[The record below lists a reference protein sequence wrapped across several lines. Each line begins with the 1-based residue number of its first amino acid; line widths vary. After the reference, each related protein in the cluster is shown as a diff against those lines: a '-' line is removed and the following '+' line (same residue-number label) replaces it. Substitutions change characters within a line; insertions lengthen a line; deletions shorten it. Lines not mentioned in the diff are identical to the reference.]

1 MFNCSHTL
9 TPESVRSPKNVRIF
23 CVSELAYANRTVKKI
38 KAFCFIYF
46 DFRLFYQL
54 ATANYK
60 HIIPSIRAFVN
71 TFFKKISERSHA
83 PKFIK
88 SQNLYSHII
97 QSVFFYNIFNH
108 LNIFFCAD
116 GRCVFIFQKSHRNS
130 EFSVHPADCKSLH
143 RLQISNFSFLICFCS
158 CFNIAIT
165 SKK

>member
-1 MFNCSHTL
+1 MLYQVLFKHIFLPVS
-9 TPESVRSPKNVRIF
+9 VRIF

-60 HIIPSIRAFVN
+60 HIIPFICAFVN

-97 QSVFFYNIFNH
+97 QSVFFTI
-108 LNIFFCAD
+108 
-116 GRCVFIFQKSHRNS
+116 
-130 EFSVHPADCKSLH
+130 
-143 RLQISNFSFLICFCS
+143 FLIILISFFVLTEDVFLYSKRATGIPSSLCTQP
-158 CFNIAIT
+158 IANPWL
-165 SKK
+165 